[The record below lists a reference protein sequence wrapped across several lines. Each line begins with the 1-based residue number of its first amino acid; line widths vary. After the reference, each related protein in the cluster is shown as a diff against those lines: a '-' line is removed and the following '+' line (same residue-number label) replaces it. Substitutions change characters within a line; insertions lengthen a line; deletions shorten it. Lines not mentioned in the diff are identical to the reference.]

1 MKTVHN
7 NHGDDTWGP
16 HFLRNF
22 YPAGASE
29 IKEPPEGCTDAV
41 HVDVTIQFGVWDRL
55 KLALGFDVMM
65 RLVTWTEKRPGWV
78 MTDPPAV
85 KVFWPWRF
93 RKRQTGYVATDESEI
108 PERNKP

>member
-55 KLALGFDVMM
+55 KLALGFDVMV
-65 RLVTWTEKRPGWV
+65 RLVTWTEKRPGYV
-78 MTDPPAV
+78 QTDPPVV
-85 KVFWPWRF
+85 KVFWPWR
-93 RKRQTGYVATDESEI
+93 RRRPDIGDVAAAPSA
-108 PERNKP
+108 ER